1 MTQDL
6 KGNVAIVT
14 GAARG
19 IGRAVATSLAEAGA
33 AVCVADRDGAGAER
47 AAAELGGDALAVTV
61 DISDRTQVDALMEAV
76 DRRFGRLD
84 VLVNNA
90 AHARYDFAVELA
102 DEDWDYTL
110 GVSLTGTFSCA
121 QRAAR
126 RMIETGGG
134 RIINITSMAAR
145 VGLARTVAYGSCK
158 AAVEGMTRV
167 LAVELAEYGVTVNAI
182 APGPVDT
189 EFSREVVSE
198 AGRAERLSRMP
209 GGRYGTPEEVA
220 AAVLF
225 LASPQASGITGATL
239 AVDGGF
245 TIAGAIES
253 HRQRTGNSV
262 SRTTVPESRSAVA
275 EGRPDAP
282 ETFPSGP

>member
-6 KGNVAIVT
+6 SGNVAIVT

-19 IGRAVATSLAEAGA
+19 IGRAVATSLTQAGA
-33 AVCVADRDGAGAER
+33 AVCVADRDGDAAQRVASELTAAGA
-47 AAAELGGDALAVTV
+47 AVLAVAT
-61 DISDRTQVDALMEAV
+61 DIADRAQVDELMDAV

-90 AHARYDFAVELA
+90 AHARYDFAVDLPDA
-102 DEDWDYTL
+102 DWDYTI
-110 GVSLTGTFSCA
+110 GISLTGTFTCA

-126 RMIETGGG
+126 RMIAYDNGG
-134 RIINITSMAAR
+134 RIVNITSMAAS

-167 LAVELAEYGVTVNAI
+167 MAVELAEYGVTVNAI

-189 EFSREVVSE
+189 EFSREVVSD
-198 AGRAERLSRMP
+198 AGRAERVSRLP
-209 GGRYGTPEEVA
+209 TGRYGTPEEVA

-225 LASPQASGITGATL
+225 LASPDASWVTGATL
-239 AVDGGF
+239 AVDGGY
-245 TIAGAIES
+245 TIAGSIES
-253 HRQRTGNSV
+253 HRRRT
-262 SRTTVPESRSAVA
+262 AV
-275 EGRPDAP
+275 
-282 ETFPSGP
+282 TS